1 MAFNTDVDI
10 DVADRDKV
18 LELFKHIP
26 AKLTDNKKHKTG
38 VYFHNVPVD
47 YLNDTCAI
55 DYKQA
60 DDIGF
65 FKLDVINNSAYK
77 DIDSNKL
84 DELILEKPNWE
95 LLLDPKIVSKLFHVH
110 DHLDILQKLRPRSV
124 EQLAAVLAI
133 IRPAKRHLSNHNWN
147 KILEEVWIKPTDGT
161 YYFKKSHAI
170 SYAILI
176 VMQLNTFN

>member
-38 VYFHNVPVD
+38 IYFHNVPVD

-55 DYKQA
+55 DYKHA

-84 DELILEKPNWE
+84 DELILKNPNWE

-147 KILEEVWIKPTDGT
+147 KILKEVWIKPTDGT

>member
-147 KILEEVWIKPTDGT
+147 KILKEVWIKPTDGT

>member
-18 LELFKHIP
+18 LELFKHVP

-38 VYFHNVPVD
+38 VYFHNVPAD
-47 YLNDTCAI
+47 YLNGTCAI

-77 DIDSNKL
+77 DIDSNKI
-84 DELILEKPNWE
+84 DELISENHNWD
-95 LLLDPKIVSKLFHVH
+95 LLLDPKIDSKLFFYDV
-110 DHLDILQKLRPRSV
+110 
-124 EQLAAVLAI
+124 
-133 IRPAKRHLSNHNWN
+133 
-147 KILEEVWIKPTDGT
+147 KI
-161 YYFKKSHAI
+161 KSSFIVSLVSSSSCLKFFI
-170 SYAILI
+170 SYFIC
-176 VMQLNTFN
+176 FN

>member
-38 VYFHNVPVD
+38 VYFHNVPAD
-47 YLNDTCAI
+47 YLNGTCAI

-84 DELILEKPNWE
+84 DELISENPNWN

-110 DHLDILQKLRPRSV
+110 DHLDILQKLRPKNV

-133 IRPAKRHLSNHNWN
+133 IRPAKRHLSNKGWN
-147 KILEEVWIKPTDGT
+147 NILEEVWIKPTDGT

>member
-18 LELFKHIP
+18 LELFKHVP

-38 VYFHNVPVD
+38 VYFHNVPAD
-47 YLNDTCAI
+47 YLNGTCII

-60 DDIGF
+60 DDLGF

-77 DIDSNKL
+77 NIDSNKL
-84 DELILEKPNWE
+84 DELIFEDPNWD
-95 LLLDPKIVSKLFHVH
+95 LLLDPTIVRKLFHVH

-147 KILEEVWIKPTDGT
+147 KILEVVWVKPTDGT

-176 VMQLNTFN
+176 VMQLNSL